1 VREEQHEAMRSKA
14 MDGLKRMFRPEF
26 INRIDQVVVFHSLSK
41 DDLNQILDLLLTQVR
56 TRLSEH
62 GIALEISDEVRELIL
77 SKGFDEE
84 YGARPLR
91 RTISNY
97 IDDTLADAVLVG
109 EIAPGQTARLV
120 LRDGQVVLEPQT
132 VDQLA

>member
-1 VREEQHEAMRSKA
+1 
-14 MDGLKRMFRPEF
+14 MFRPEF

-109 EIAPGQTARLV
+109 EIAPGQIARLV
-120 LRDGQVVLEPQT
+120 LRDDQVVLEPQT